1 MMSVLD
7 ASIAN
12 VALPTIGRELRADPA
27 ASIWVVNAFQIAV
40 TVTLLPLAALG
51 DAIGYR
57 KLFSRGIILFTAGSL
72 ACALSHSLGAL
83 VAARVLQ
90 GFGASAIMSV
100 GPALYRT
107 IFPSAKLGQALG
119 ISAFVVA
126 SSASAGPTIGGAIL
140 AVLPWP
146 WLFALNVPIGIADAL
161 LAPRALP
168 RRTGRGGRVDIVSAL
183 LSAGALGLF
192 VLGLDGFAHP
202 VPRWQIAALLA
213 AAFAFGAAFIE
224 RQRRVSNPVL
234 PLDLFG
240 SSRFSLATAT
250 SFCSFVAQGL
260 AYVSLPFLFQEVLGF
275 SPLASGLLFTPW
287 PIAIALMAPIAGA
300 LADRYPP
307 QALATAG
314 LTVFAC
320 GLEAM
325 ALLPSHAGVA
335 NIVWRAVLCGIGF
348 GFFQSPNNREIMGSV
363 PRERSGS
370 ASGVLATVRVTGQTV
385 GAALVA
391 IALGTAGATLVAH
404 AANATLTASAH
415 AAIARSVHATL
426 AFAGAAAAAAA
437 AVSALRLRK
446 SGP

>member
-12 VALPTIGRELRADPA
+12 VALPTIARELHTDPA
-27 ASIWVVNAFQIAV
+27 ASVWVVNAFQIAV
-40 TVTLLPLAALG
+40 TVTLLPLASLG
-51 DAIGYR
+51 DSIGYR
-57 KLFSRGIILFTAGSL
+57 LVYTGGIVVFTIGSL
-72 ACALSHSLGAL
+72 ACALSRTLLLL
-83 VAARVLQ
+83 VVARVLQ

-168 RRTGRGGRVDIVSAL
+168 RGTGRGGRVDYPSVL
-183 LSAGALGLF
+183 LCAVALGAF
-192 VLGLDGFAHP
+192 VVGLDGFAHAAA
-202 VPRWQIAALLA
+202 RLQIGASFATAILA
-213 AAFAFGAAFIE
+213 AAVFLD
-224 RQRRVSNPVL
+224 RQRRVKRPVL
-234 PLDLFG
+234 PLDLFA
-240 SSRFSLATAT
+240 SSRFSLAIAT

-260 AYVSLPFLFQEVLGF
+260 AFVSLPFLFQEALGF
-275 SPLASGLLFTPW
+275 SPLGSGLLFTPW
-287 PIAIALMAPIAGA
+287 PIAIALMAPIAGT
-300 LADRYPP
+300 LADRYSA
-307 QALATAG
+307 QVLATFG
-314 LTVFAC
+314 LATFAC
-320 GLEAM
+320 GLETM
-325 ALLPSHAGVA
+325 ALLPAHASVA
-335 NIVWRAVLCGIGF
+335 NIVWRAALCGVGF
-348 GFFQSPNNREIMGSV
+348 GFFQSPNNREIMGSIS
-363 PRERSGS
+363 RERSGS

-391 IALGTAGATLVAH
+391 IALGTAGATLVSRGAAGRLSAAAH
-404 AANATLTASAH
+404 ATISH
-415 AAIARSVHATL
+415 SVHATL

-437 AVSALRLRK
+437 IVSALRLRAR
-446 SGP
+446 